1 MELINNLIMTHNK
14 QSLVN
19 DYKNLSYI
27 EQCNFYTRLFG
38 SACSVSGTLEIKL
51 QLIHLV
57 CLVTQRM
64 RKTNP
69 DMSVLSVLSKITGL
83 NLETDERV
91 GLSEFLY
98 NLSIICE
105 DFLYGVSKDI
115 TIQGYSSASEI
126 ISEIRRILNDEWLP
140 F

>member
-1 MELINNLIMTHNK
+1 MIHNI
-14 QSLVN
+14 QTLVD
-19 DYKNLSYI
+19 DYKNLSYT

-38 SACSVSGTLEIKL
+38 SACSVSGTLETKL

-69 DMSVLSVLSKITGL
+69 DMSILSILSKITGL
-83 NLETDERV
+83 NIETDERV

-115 TIQGYSSASEI
+115 TLQGYNSASEI
-126 ISEIRRILNDEWLP
+126 IKEIRRILNDEWLP

>member
-1 MELINNLIMTHNK
+1 MTQNNIQT
-14 QSLVN
+14 LVD
-19 DYKNLSYI
+19 DYKNLSYT

-69 DMSVLSVLSKITGL
+69 DMSILSILSKITGL
-83 NLETDERV
+83 NIENDERV

-105 DFLYGVSKDI
+105 DLLYGVSKDI
-115 TIQGYSSASEI
+115 TVQGYNSASEI
-126 ISEIRRILNDEWLP
+126 IKEIRRILNDEWLP

>member
-1 MELINNLIMTHNK
+1 MTQNNIQT
-14 QSLVN
+14 LVD
-19 DYKNLSYI
+19 DYKNLSYT

-69 DMSVLSVLSKITGL
+69 DMSILSILSKITGL
-83 NLETDERV
+83 NIENDERI

-105 DFLYGVSKDI
+105 DLLYGVSKDI
-115 TIQGYSSASEI
+115 TVQGYNSASEI
-126 ISEIRRILNDEWLP
+126 IKEIRRILNDEWLP

>member
-1 MELINNLIMTHNK
+1 MTQNNIQT
-14 QSLVN
+14 LVD

-38 SACSVSGTLEIKL
+38 SACSLSGTLEIKL

-69 DMSVLSVLSKITGL
+69 DMSILSILSKITGL
-83 NLETDERV
+83 NIENDERV

-105 DFLYGVSKDI
+105 DLLYGVSKDI
-115 TIQGYSSASEI
+115 TVQGYNSASEI
-126 ISEIRRILNDEWLP
+126 IKEIRRILNDEWLP